1 MLFGGL
7 FSTYILLRVGATE
20 WPVGSTLL
28 NVPIGT
34 FNTIV
39 LITSSVTMVMAHAS
53 LKLDNFGKYRTYMGL
68 TIFLA
73 VLFLCVKGYEYWE
86 KVTHDHL
93 PAVSTYLAIYWTLTG
108 LHGLHIIGGIIVNSY
123 FWGPGSAMWRT
134 KREQFINRVEAAGLY
149 WHFVDLV
156 WIFLFPVLYL
166 L

>member
-1 MLFGGL
+1 M
-7 FSTYILLRVGATE
+7 
-20 WPVGSTLL
+20 
-28 NVPIGT
+28 
-34 FNTIV
+34 
-39 LITSSVTMVMAHAS
+39 
-53 LKLDNFGKYRTYMGL
+53 
-68 TIFLA
+68 
-73 VLFLCVKGYEYWE
+73 
-86 KVTHDHL
+86 
-93 PAVSTYLAIYWTLTG
+93 AIYWTLTG